1 MGDIVTTISV
11 DVTGAG
17 ELSALAAD
25 ASEAAAALDKLM
37 ETAGKGLDFGAAGA
51 GAGKL
56 GASFDAAAAQ
66 VSAAIDKIMASVA
79 KLDDIGAGAAGA
91 GAGAGKIAASFD
103 AAAADMAASIDKMMG
118 SAGKLGDIGDAGAG
132 AAAGIG
138 KLDDSLDALAGTS
151 AKLGGSLPA
160 VGDGIK
166 GVGDSTKQS
175 SAWLD
180 EYNATMAESVAM
192 QKKIADA
199 SADSSLAMARGQQIR
214 ADAGTALTTQTVE
227 QDAAIARSAKASR
240 LAQADAAAQAESTAK
255 SHEMLGLAVGAA
267 AVYGIDKAAQLQ
279 ASVTRL
285 YTSAGESRK
294 NLPMI
299 EQGILNLAPETATS
313 QSQLGQGA
321 YMIESAGI
329 HGQGALQVLKA
340 VAEGAYAEGAPLGDV
355 ANAAT
360 SIMNSYGVKPSGAM
374 SVVDQM
380 LTAVGQGKMTMGGL
394 ASALPAVL
402 PAASA
407 AGISLPQ
414 ILGSMASM
422 TSRGTSPDEAAQEMR
437 HTITAIQ
444 KPSSVQAAEMQ
455 MLGINPNQL
464 SHDLGKDGLT
474 GTIGEVDA
482 AIQKH
487 MGPGGMVM
495 LDTLNQSKLAAQSA
509 NQEIA
514 AMPPAIQATA
524 KAYLDGSISAK
535 QWNQELYQGSESA
548 ANRNLLEQFA
558 STANAAHGYSA
569 LEKAGLGNKQTL
581 AAALNEVFGGQ
592 VGEQVA
598 LLLGG
603 SHLPTTTS
611 DTQRVQQASKNA
623 GPNVQG
629 WSQVESTL
637 GFQLKAAE
645 QGLESVATQVGKA
658 FLPIATSGLKD
669 IAGVAK
675 FFAGNEGLTKDLAE
689 LGGGLAALGLGK
701 KGAGAAS
708 DLGKMLGLG
717 NVGKSAGLDTAA
729 SGLSGAASSL
739 DGAAA
744 SLEGAAGALKGV
756 KLPPGTGST
765 PGGPVTSTAEN
776 EVKNAG
782 ESAAETGA
790 ETGAGFLGVGAA
802 SRFLTSLPGMAGD
815 VASAA
820 NPIALGVMAAEM
832 LRGWSDSQAP
842 KGTPAGNISRIVQK
856 SNPISPDYVDAG
868 LIAKAGLSNPGLGVG
883 HVIDDILGIGT
894 GGPAVHS
901 GMGTRG
907 WGDAQQEWNAAHPA
921 APAPAPAGASYSPDQ
936 LGVGGHPFTVPK
948 IPAPDTSGL
957 DAAKGKVQSD
967 MAGISAVLASLMD
980 KPVKMAPPDLSALT
994 AAKGTATADGAA
1006 VGAGFASG
1014 IASEAGAAAAA
1025 GASLAAAAEA
1035 AMRVRLQ
1042 ISSPSRVTQKIG
1054 IDSATGF
1061 ASGLDDGASAVK
1073 ASAAQIGSDSVA
1085 SIVQG
1090 LEGGQDNIQSATSAL
1105 LGAAANP
1112 DAVSAI
1118 QQQILQLQQDVPA
1131 GDTGMVKWLTA
1142 QGNKLQGEANEQG
1155 ALMSQISNA
1164 QQLATSAVSGA
1175 SITSAVGYTPAL
1187 AASNGPAAAQSIIT
1201 GMQQQ
1206 LQDTQA
1212 FAGTL
1217 SQLQKMGLNP
1227 TTESQFAQAGTAT
1240 GLPLAEGL
1248 EQGGKGAVSQI
1259 NQIESKILSASQQI
1273 GTVGGSAM
1281 YQAGVQVGDGLAA
1294 SLKAALKGVDTDMAK
1309 EAALIVSKMAKETKA
1324 AASSSGSS
1332 AASTAAGTIAAA
1344 ASAKGSGKDVSAADA
1359 GLASVGSA
1367 ASGAASGLSAVAS
1380 AASGAASA
1388 LSGLASAA
1396 KGGGGSGGGGGHG
1409 AGGGSAGGSGGGGGG
1424 GGGVYQGPDYAIQ
1437 PHYTGGQP
1445 PVINVTHNH
1454 TWNVPGA
1461 VIGSQQLFQAV
1472 QSAALEFGN
1481 SNWQAGLILPGRHT

>member
-1 MGDIVTTISV
+1 
-11 DVTGAG
+11 
-17 ELSALAAD
+17 
-25 ASEAAAALDKLM
+25 
-37 ETAGKGLDFGAAGA
+37 
-51 GAGKL
+51 
-56 GASFDAAAAQ
+56 
-66 VSAAIDKIMASVA
+66 
-79 KLDDIGAGAAGA
+79 
-91 GAGAGKIAASFD
+91 
-103 AAAADMAASIDKMMG
+103 
-118 SAGKLGDIGDAGAG
+118 
-132 AAAGIG
+132 
-138 KLDDSLDALAGTS
+138 
-151 AKLGGSLPA
+151 
-160 VGDGIK
+160 
-166 GVGDSTKQS
+166 
-175 SAWLD
+175 
-180 EYNATMAESVAM
+180 
-192 QKKIADA
+192 
-199 SADSSLAMARGQQIR
+199 
-214 ADAGTALTTQTVE
+214 
-227 QDAAIARSAKASR
+227 
-240 LAQADAAAQAESTAK
+240 
-255 SHEMLGLAVGAA
+255 
-267 AVYGIDKAAQLQ
+267 
-279 ASVTRL
+279 
-285 YTSAGESRK
+285 
-294 NLPMI
+294 
-299 EQGILNLAPETATS
+299 
-313 QSQLGQGA
+313 
-321 YMIESAGI
+321 MIESAGI

-360 SIMNSYGVKPSGAM
+360 SIMNSYGVKPAGAM

-380 LTAVGQGKMTMGGL
+380 LTAVGQGKMTMAGL

-487 MGPGGMVM
+487 MGRGGMVM

-509 NQEIA
+509 TQEIA

-535 QWNQELYQGSESA
+535 QWNQELYQGGESA
-548 ANRNLLEQFA
+548 RDRNLLEQFA

-603 SHLPTTTS
+603 SHLPATTS

-701 KGAGAAS
+701 KGASIAG

-729 SGLSGAASSL
+729 AGLSGAAGSL

-790 ETGAGFLGVGAA
+790 ETGAGFLGIGAA

-815 VASAA
+815 VAGAA
-820 NPIALGVMAAEM
+820 NPISAGVMAALM

-842 KGTPAGNISRIVQK
+842 ASTPAGHISKIIQK
-856 SNPISPDYVDAG
+856 SNPVSPDYVDAG
-868 LIAKAGLSNPGLGVG
+868 LIAKVGLSNGGLGIG

-894 GGPAVHS
+894 GTPAVHS
-901 GMGTRG
+901 GLGTRG
-907 WGDAQQEWNAAHPA
+907 WGDAQQEWNAAHPPAA
-921 APAPAPAGASYSPDQ
+921 APASAAGSAADQ
-936 LGVGGHPFTVPK
+936 LSFSGHPFTVPK
-948 IPAPDTSGL
+948 IPAPDTSAL
-957 DAAKGKVQSD
+957 DAAKGKVQAD
-967 MAGISAVLASLMD
+967 AAAFTQILAQAMG
-980 KPVKMAPPDLSALT
+980 KPARMPAPDLSALA
-994 AAKGTATADGAA
+994 AAKGAATADGAA
-1006 VGAGFASG
+1006 AGAGFASG
-1014 IASEAGAAAAA
+1014 IASETGAAAAA
-1025 GASLAAAAEA
+1025 GAKLAAAAEA
-1035 AMRVRLQ
+1035 AMKVRLQ
-1042 ISSPSRVTQKIG
+1042 ISSPSKVTQKIG

-1061 ASGLDDGASAVK
+1061 AEGLDTGASAVK
-1073 ASAAQIGSDSVA
+1073 AASAQIGSDSVA
-1085 SIVQG
+1085 SIIQG

-1112 DAVSAI
+1112 DAVSTI
-1118 QQQILQLQQDVPA
+1118 QQQILQLQQDLPS
-1131 GDTGMVKWLTA
+1131 GDTGLVKWLTA
-1142 QGNKLQGEANEQG
+1142 QGNKLQGLASQQG
-1155 ALMSQISNA
+1155 ALTAEISNA
-1164 QQLATSAVSGA
+1164 QQLASSAISGA
-1175 SITSAVGYTPAL
+1175 SITSAYGYTPAL
-1187 AASNGPAAAQSIIT
+1187 AASNGPTAAASIIT

-1206 LQDTQA
+1206 LQDTKA

-1217 SQLQKMGLNP
+1217 GQLQKEGLNA
-1227 TTESQFAQAGTAT
+1227 TTESQLAQAGTAT

-1248 EQGGKGAVSQI
+1248 QQGGKAAIQQI
-1259 NQIESKILSASQQI
+1259 NQIEKQIIGASQKI
-1273 GTVGGSAM
+1273 GDTGGTAM
-1281 YQAGVQVGDGLAA
+1281 YQAGLQVGQGLDTSIKAV
-1294 SLKAALKGVDTDMAK
+1294 LKSVDTDMAK

-1324 AASSSGSS
+1324 AASSSSGSS
-1332 AASTAAGTIAAA
+1332 AASAAAGSIATAAT
-1344 ASAKGSGKDVSAADA
+1344 AKGGGKDAAAADA
-1359 GLASVGSA
+1359 GLGHVGSA

-1396 KGGGGSGGGGGHG
+1396 RGAGAGGGGGGH
-1409 AGGGSAGGSGGGGGG
+1409 AQPMGGGGYSGYSGGGGGG
-1424 GGGVYQGPDYAIQ
+1424 GA
-1437 PHYTGGQP
+1437 
-1445 PVINVTHNH
+1445 PVVNVTHIH
-1454 TWNVPGA
+1454 TWNFPGF
-1461 VIGSQQLFQAV
+1461 VGSQSDLMTAV
-1472 QSAALEFGN
+1472 QDGLLRMGSR
-1481 SNWQAGLILPGRHT
+1481 NWQTGVIFPGRRA